1 MNQKE
6 IESISEAFKE
16 RMTNTNSDVASKS
29 ILWFSGGVNSI
40 EESRSVMALEFS
52 DRLLKDGVEL

>member
-6 IESISEAFKE
+6 IESILEAFKE
-16 RMTNTNSDVASKS
+16 RMTNATSDVASKS
-29 ILWFSGGVNSI
+29 ILWLSGRVNSI
-40 EESRSVMALEFS
+40 EESGSVMTLEFS